1 MRAPSSERAL
11 ADGRALHRIVT
22 QYLDHAEDQ
31 AERRHPMRMADWRE
45 RPDAF
50 LQFNER
56 EVPEDTGR
64 VSHEVAKRLAE
75 TEFDAYEAERR
86 RLGATEPTSDFDRFI
101 EETKQLSKGRPTQ
114 RKPTE
119 GCTRTDW
126 HWCRRRDSNPHVPKD
141 LGF

>member
-1 MRAPSSERAL
+1 MHAL
-11 ADGRALHRIVT
+11 NRIVT

-31 AERRHPMRMADWRE
+31 AERRRPMRMADWRE

-86 RLGATEPTSDFDRFI
+86 RLGATEPTSDFDRFV
-101 EETKQLSKGRPTQ
+101 EETKQLSKGR
-114 RKPTE
+114 
-119 GCTRTDW
+119 
-126 HWCRRRDSNPHVPKD
+126 
-141 LGF
+141 